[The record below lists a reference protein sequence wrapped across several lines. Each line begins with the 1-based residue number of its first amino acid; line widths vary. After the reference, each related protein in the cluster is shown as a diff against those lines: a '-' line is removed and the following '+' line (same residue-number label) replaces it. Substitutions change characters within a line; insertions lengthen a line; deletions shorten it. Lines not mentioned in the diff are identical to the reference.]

1 MNPLYNQI
9 VLFGDS
15 ITQFGHDPEN
25 YGWVAALQSSY
36 VRKFDVLNRG
46 FSGYNTEWAKILLPQ
61 LLPKN
66 YSPSNF
72 PKIILLTI
80 FFGAN
85 DAAIESS
92 IQHINIDKY
101 KENLIH
107 MVNLIKNPDSPYYNP
122 ETKILFITP
131 PPLDEKSWE
140 ETCASKGDEPNRKAT
155 ITKKY
160 AEICVETALELNVPV
175 VNLWKIIN
183 DRVILRDYLTDGLH
197 LNSLGNKTLF
207 IAVMDAIKNNWPDLV
222 PENVKDIFPD
232 WRNVNA
238 KDPGSSLKLGDFIP
252 YQL

>member
-15 ITQFGHDPEN
+15 ITQYGHDPEN
-25 YGWVAALQSSY
+25 NGWGAALQSSC
-36 VRKFDVLNRG
+36 VRKFEVLNRG
-46 FSGYNTEWAKILLPQ
+46 FSGYNTEWAKLLLPQ

-92 IQHINIDKY
+92 IQHVNIDKY
-101 KENLIH
+101 KENLIY
-107 MVNLIKNPDSPYYNP
+107 MVNLIKNPTSPYYNP
-122 ETKILFITP
+122 ETKILLITP
-131 PPLDEKSWE
+131 PPMDENSWE
-140 ETCASKGDEPNRKAT
+140 KTCASKGDEMNRKAD

-160 AEICVETALELNVPV
+160 AEVCVETALELNVPV

-183 DRVILRDYLTDGLH
+183 DHVTVKDYLSDGLH

-207 IAVMDAIKNNWPDLV
+207 ISVMDVIKSSWPDIA
-222 PENVKDIFPD
+222 PENVQELFPA
-232 WRNVNA
+232 WRDVDLKNLE
-238 KDPGSSLKLGDFIP
+238 SSLKLGNFVP
-252 YQL
+252 YQP